1 LKENQ
6 INDLKETI
14 VQCEIKNRRLL
25 EQLNQQINKE
35 AQNNVEQTMELMMK
49 RFGPGKD

>member
-1 LKENQ
+1 MAIQMKENQ

-25 EQLNQQINKE
+25 E
-35 AQNNVEQTMELMMK
+35 
-49 RFGPGKD
+49 